1 LNKSQKPHPVAP
13 WLNGSLLE
21 DFSPSDA
28 HERVCLEKI
37 VLLCTKSAMLSAT
50 KNTFGWCGRMFID
63 DRPPLLRYLSAIGA
77 VAVAFAVAAVI
88 PTRADPSHFS
98 LFFLAV
104 MLSSWY
110 GGLGAGLTATLLSA
124 LVLDYFF
131 LSTLYSID
139 FDWRAF
145 LRLGVFT
152 AVAVTTSYL
161 TTARKRAELALRQA
175 HDELDQRVRERTAE
189 LAQTNDSLRAE
200 ILERTRAEKELLRL
214 QIEMGRV
221 ERLATLGRMAGTI
234 AHDLGTP
241 LNSVL
246 GYTQLLAQEDLP
258 ERARRRVTIVETQ
271 IHRMGEIIQR
281 YLAHTRGSLT
291 RNAVSINDLIRDT
304 LTLLQPIFQQRGVKV
319 SSTLAQRLPFV
330 LADGN
335 SIQRVLIN
343 LLDNAIDAC
352 GDVGTIQVV
361 TRECPP
367 SASRG
372 AGITIEIADS
382 GAGIPAEMLPKIF
395 DLFVTT
401 KPPGK
406 GTGLGL
412 VICQEIIKA
421 HGGVIHIASEMGAGT
436 TVNIYLPIEVRSMA
450 PPVAEEKT

>member
-1 LNKSQKPHPVAP
+1 MVVEERP
-13 WLNGSLLE
+13 
-21 DFSPSDA
+21 A
-28 HERVCLEKI
+28 H
-37 VLLCTKSAMLSAT
+37 
-50 KNTFGWCGRMFID
+50 
-63 DRPPLLRYLSAIGA
+63 LRYVIAIGA
-77 VAVAFAVAAVI
+77 VAVALGLAALI

-98 LFFLAV
+98 LFFVAV

-110 GGLGAGLTATLLSA
+110 GGLGAGLIATLLSA
-124 LVLDYFF
+124 LSLDYFF
-131 LSTLYSID
+131 LSDIYSID
-139 FDWRAF
+139 LDWRAF

-152 AVAVTTSYL
+152 SVAVTTSYL

-200 ILERTRAEKELLRL
+200 ILERTKAEKELLRL

-246 GYTQLLAQEDLP
+246 GYTQLLSKEDLP
-258 ERARRRVTIVETQ
+258 ERARRRLSIVETQ

-281 YLAHTRGSLT
+281 YLTHTRGSLA
-291 RNAVSINDLIRDT
+291 RNAISINDLVRDT
-304 LTLLQPIFQQRGVKV
+304 LIMLQPIFQQHGVRAT
-319 SSTLAQRLPFV
+319 STLAENIPV
-330 LADGN
+330 VHGDGN

-343 LLDNAIDAC
+343 LLDNAVDAC
-352 GDVGTIQVV
+352 GDKGTIKLT
-361 TRECPP
+361 TRE
-367 SASRG
+367 SLLAANRE
-372 AGITIEIADS
+372 AGITVEITDS
-382 GAGIPAEMLPKIF
+382 GNGIPSEMLPKIF

-421 HGGVIHIASEMGAGT
+421 HGGSIHIASQVGAGT
-436 TVNIYLPIEVRSMA
+436 TVSIYLPVDARSTA
-450 PPVAEEKT
+450 PSLIEEKDDRPYIDRG

>member
-1 LNKSQKPHPVAP
+1 MVI
-13 WLNGSLLE
+13 E
-21 DFSPSDA
+21 
-28 HERVCLEKI
+28 ERP
-37 VLLCTKSAMLSAT
+37 A
-50 KNTFGWCGRMFID
+50 R
-63 DRPPLLRYLSAIGA
+63 LRYLIAIGA
-77 VAVAFAVAAVI
+77 VAVALGLAALI

-98 LFFLAV
+98 LFFVAV
-104 MLSSWY
+104 MWSSWY
-110 GGLGAGLTATLLSA
+110 GGLGAGLIATLLSA
-124 LVLDYFF
+124 LSLDYFF
-131 LSTLYSID
+131 LSDLYSID
-139 FDWRAF
+139 LDWRAL

-152 AVAVTTSYL
+152 SVAVTTSYL

-189 LAQTNDSLRAE
+189 LAHTNDSLRAE

-246 GYTQLLAQEDLP
+246 GYTQLLSKENLP
-258 ERARRRVTIVETQ
+258 ERARRRLSIVETQ

-281 YLAHTRGSLT
+281 YLTHTRSSLV
-291 RNAVSINDLIRDT
+291 RNAISINDLVRDT
-304 LTLLQPIFQQRGVKV
+304 LILLQPIFLQRGVQAT
-319 SSTLAQRLPFV
+319 SSLAEHIPV
-330 LADGN
+330 VYGDGN

-343 LLDNAIDAC
+343 LLDNAVDAC
-352 GDVGTIQVV
+352 VDRGTIKVV
-361 TRECPP
+361 TRECLP
-367 SASRG
+367 AANRE
-372 AGITIEIADS
+372 AGITVEIIDS
-382 GAGIPAEMLPKIF
+382 GNGIPSETLPKIF

-421 HGGVIHIASEMGAGT
+421 HGGAIYIASQVGAGT
-436 TVNIYLPIEVRSMA
+436 TVSIYLPVDSRSTA
-450 PPVAEEKT
+450 PSVVEEKNDRPYIDRG